1 MSLKKIIEDD
11 LGQAIKDRNEIV
23 LDTLRLF
30 KAVLQNAEIEK
41 KEELSDE
48 KVAELI
54 SRQLKKHK
62 DSIEEFEKAER
73 NDLSEREKKQAE
85 VLKKYLPKQLSD
97 DELKKIASKVIKDK
111 NIASAKQFGQV
122 MGEVMKQVKGRA
134 DGNKVKSVVEEVVGN
149 L

>member
-134 DGNKVKSVVEEVVGN
+134 DGNKVKSVVEEVMGN